1 MPQPVDPP
9 PLIAPDVD
17 PVVLFRQAQDAFA
30 DTFEILEI
38 KAASTSRALFVV
50 RDRVL
55 RRRVGLRISTDSDA
69 REQRWFER
77 ETELMAALDHPVIR
91 PVYAAGSA
99 AGWPYR
105 VVKWIEG
112 ESLAD
117 AVARSPRPIPT
128 VLQLA
133 RTLLGGLDYV
143 HTQRIVVRR
152 LAPATILLDHME
164 RPSITD
170 LRYANV
176 LMDVAT
182 PDPDGTKTPFVA
194 PEVRDGGAGEPGSD
208 VYSAAALLY
217 YAVTGQPPALDPD
230 AVVPPRTLRDACPM
244 AVERVV
250 LRGLERDPQSRYL
263 TAVEMLDDL
272 LTDLGDFEAPSL
284 TMAMD
289 LGPGSEDGGAWEKRL
304 RRALGDEYELLAELG
319 AGGFGRVYRVRD
331 LALEREVALKV
342 LHPYLTV
349 DPDVVERFRREAKVA
364 AQIVH
369 PNIANTYDIG
379 GRAGLIWYTMEYV
392 RGRNL
397 SRLVKDEGPQSPVRV
412 VQIMLDA
419 LAALEH
425 AHRRNLVH
433 RDLKPENLLI
443 EDASGTVRI
452 ADFGLVIA
460 LQTTEG
466 RMSAPSQ
473 SGTPDFAAPEQLLG
487 ETVDHRTDL
496 YSLTLVGFFTLT
508 GHLPFGSGSLEAVLA
523 QRAIGNLPEL
533 DSLDGRVPEALLTV
547 LAKGA
552 ALAPEHRYRSA
563 SEYAV
568 ALRDALPEAWMLSPT
583 HRRPQEPT

>member
-1 MPQPVDPP
+1 
-9 PLIAPDVD
+9 
-17 PVVLFRQAQDAFA
+17 
-30 DTFEILEI
+30 
-38 KAASTSRALFVV
+38 
-50 RDRVL
+50 
-55 RRRVGLRISTDSDA
+55 
-69 REQRWFER
+69 
-77 ETELMAALDHPVIR
+77 
-91 PVYAAGSA
+91 
-99 AGWPYR
+99 
-105 VVKWIEG
+105 
-112 ESLAD
+112 
-117 AVARSPRPIPT
+117 
-128 VLQLA
+128 
-133 RTLLGGLDYV
+133 
-143 HTQRIVVRR
+143 
-152 LAPATILLDHME
+152 
-164 RPSITD
+164 
-170 LRYANV
+170 
-176 LMDVAT
+176 
-182 PDPDGTKTPFVA
+182 
-194 PEVRDGGAGEPGSD
+194 
-208 VYSAAALLY
+208 
-217 YAVTGQPPALDPD
+217 
-230 AVVPPRTLRDACPM
+230 
-244 AVERVV
+244 
-250 LRGLERDPQSRYL
+250 
-263 TAVEMLDDL
+263 VEMLDDL

-289 LGPGSEDGGAWEKRL
+289 LGPASEDGGAWEKRL

-319 AGGFGRVYRVRD
+319 SGGFGRVYRVRD

-466 RMSAPSQ
+466 RMGAPSQ

-496 YSLTLVGFFTLT
+496 YSLTLVAFFTLT

-533 DSLDGRVPEALLTV
+533 TSLDGSVPEALLTV

-552 ALAPEHRYRSA
+552 ALAPDQRYRSA

-583 HRRPQEPT
+583 HRRRQEPA